1 MSSIPQVLHRTA
13 KPVSVAEFVD
23 AVRAICLPRFPGSRG
38 RQARP
43 VGLAISGGVDSMALA
58 YLCSQLHK
66 DRHVI
71 KVADNPVGA
80 YHCMIVDHRTREGSD
95 LEAEAVHASLA
106 SLGLKTHVM
115 SIGWKDFLQGSGYS
129 HPKELPNFE
138 TVARRLRYRKMAVMC
153 AKARMASL
161 FFAHHEDDQ
170 YETVLMRLVSGHGAA
185 GLLGMRPAADI
196 PESYDI
202 HGAYQSGLIDDQS
215 SRFPMINYRPMKG
228 DLRSIRHDIMADID
242 PEVLARERLE
252 GTPFSA
258 YLEDELDSYVPRMQM
273 MLPVAPPK
281 IEDGGVFVYRPLL
294 EFSKDRLIA
303 TCEANRVPWFED
315 ATNQDAT
322 LTMRN
327 AVRHVHRHHTLPAPL
342 QKPAIL
348 DMSRRLRGR
357 AELEEAEVDRLLA
370 RTMVRDFESIAGT
383 VVVQLPS
390 FRIPRSRRGLNPRAR
405 RTRRLERYR
414 YIAGLL
420 LKRLIAMVTPEQPG
434 TFATSL
440 QNQVVRLFPSL
451 NDDPSTYPEHPKAFN
466 VSSVHF
472 LPVRTSSD
480 PGAPMSWYL
489 TREPYVSG
497 RPPPVC
503 SFGRLSIRERWRR
516 RPEVWRWPLWKP
528 WQLWDGRFW
537 VRVRNRSSVHAAVAP
552 FEARY
557 AKAFRDS
564 LPDDRARAK
573 LAALLKHHAPGK
585 VRYTLPAIYT
595 GGDHERAVQEVRRRR
610 EAEKEGSSEE
620 PRAKQAWRELGYEA
634 QRDEYLKMREWEK
647 EQGIWDINYAGAG
660 PQAAKK
666 VLVALPTLGISKP
679 GLNSWI
685 RYEIRYRRVDSGMLE
700 NTARDERQLAW
711 FRHKRSRTRTKG
723 CAGQTR
729 NSRVRTIGPRSP
741 QK

>member
-1 MSSIPQVLHRTA
+1 
-13 KPVSVAEFVD
+13 
-23 AVRAICLPRFPGSRG
+23 
-38 RQARP
+38 
-43 VGLAISGGVDSMALA
+43 MALA
-58 YLCSQLHK
+58 FLCSQLHRN
-66 DRHVI
+66 RHAI
-71 KVADNPVGA
+71 KAADNPVGA
-80 YHCMIVDHRTREGSD
+80 YHCMIVDHRVRDGSD
-95 LEAEAVHASLA
+95 LEADAVRSSLA
-106 SLGLKTHVM
+106 SLGLRTHLM
-115 SIGWKDFLQGSGYS
+115 TIGWKDFLEGSGYS

-153 AKARMASL
+153 AKARIASL

-170 YETVLMRLVSGHGAA
+170 YETVLMRLTSGHGAA
-185 GLLGMRPAADI
+185 GLLGMRPVTDI

-202 HGAYQSGLIDDQS
+202 HGAYQSGLIDDQAS
-215 SRFPMINYRPMKG
+215 KYPMINYRPRKW
-228 DLRSIRHDIMADID
+228 DLRSIKDEIMADLD
-242 PEVLARERLE
+242 PEELARERAE

-258 YLEDELDSYVPRMQM
+258 YLEDELDSYVPKMQM
-273 MLPVAPPK
+273 MLPVAPPQ
-281 IEDGGVFVYRPLL
+281 IEDGGVMVYRPLL

-327 AVRHVHRHHTLPAPL
+327 AVRHLYKYHTLPAPL

-348 DMSRRLRGR
+348 DMSRRLRRR
-357 AELEEAEVDRLLA
+357 AELDEAEVDRLLS
-370 RTMVRDFESIAGT
+370 RTMVREVDPIAGT

-390 FRIPRSRRGLNPRAR
+390 FRIPRSPRGLNPRAR
-405 RTRRLERYR
+405 RARRLERYR
-414 YIAGLL
+414 YIAGML
-420 LKRLIAMVTPEQPG
+420 LKRLIAMVTPEQQGP
-434 TFATSL
+434 FATNL
-440 QNQVVRLFPSL
+440 QNQVLRLFPSL
-451 NDDPSTYPEHPKAFN
+451 NDNPATYPEHPKAFN

-497 RPPPVC
+497 RPLPSC
-503 SFGRLSIRERWRR
+503 AFGRLSIRERWRR

-537 VRVRNRSSVHAAVAP
+537 VRIRNRSNVHAAVSP

-564 LPDDRARAK
+564 LPDDQARDE

-595 GGDHERAVQEVRRRR
+595 GGDHERAVQEVRRHRDV
-610 EAEKEGSSEE
+610 EKEGLPEE
-620 PRAKQAWRELGYEA
+620 QKAKRQWRELGYEA
-634 QRDEYLKMREWEK
+634 QRDEYIKMREWEK
-647 EQGIWDINYAGAG
+647 EQGIWDVDRTVAGAQ
-660 PQAAKK
+660 PTKR

-679 GLNSWI
+679 GLNHWI
-685 RYEIRYRRVDSGMLE
+685 RYEIRYRRVDRRMLE

-711 FRHKRSRTRTKG
+711 FQHKRSMARTRTKAS
-723 CAGQTR
+723 AG
-729 NSRVRTIGPRSP
+729 
-741 QK
+741 